1 MKRFAQIS
9 ITFIV
14 LISLFIPNGLEFA
27 GQQIS
32 RVGEARAADYA
43 WIAYNDCWGDAVGNT
58 TNIQPNDT
66 PTSGTLKNY
75 STGLSTDITAAWAKS
90 PSGLQGY
97 SNGNYSNSGTD
108 AHNTFYD
115 MANMVGVNNYYN
127 SSTTGWYYD
136 LTLAGL
142 DPTKTYTFAITA
154 NRDSSRDSGR
164 QSQFTISDIDEATNA
179 STSGVTVLSN
189 ESVAF
194 STGYNTVNGFVARWT
209 GIQAGIDGD
218 LVVRTNAYPF
228 ETAAYGYGPSVFMLA
243 EEAGSTNTAP
253 DAPTLGAPLDDATD
267 VDIPANL
274 QVTVTDLDADIMD
287 VSFYGRPVAAETPAE
302 DFLLIAIPDT
312 QTITQSYPET
322 LTAQFDWIADRYTST
337 TGDDLVFVTSL
348 GDIVNTAN
356 STTQWLA
363 ADAAF
368 DLLDTAKVP
377 YSVGPGN
384 HDEAIYSSP
393 TYYSTY
399 FGSSRFTGKSWYQG
413 DYTGGL
419 DNYNNYSFFTAG
431 GMDFIL
437 INLEYD
443 AGTGALTWAD
453 GLLKTHSDKR
463 GIVVQHNLLNV
474 NNSWQYQATYDAL
487 SDNPN
492 LFLML
497 CGHMHTA
504 SDGSAYRRETRA
516 GMQDVHVLLTDY
528 QDYGNNDYLRLLT
541 FKPASNEIYA
551 QVYSPNTPGGYRTSD
566 TNFEQFTMAYDMEGS
581 SVAPFELIGT
591 ATGVASGATASIYW
605 AGLSTGVEY
614 EWYAVAS
621 DGSLSTT
628 SSTWSFTTGET
639 GSPNL
644 GVNPSS
650 MTFLETEVGS
660 YSELSYT
667 ISGSFLE
674 NPVVITPPDNFL
686 VSTSSGSGFGSS
698 LTLPLVSGAISETVY
713 VRFAPQTAGELGGT
727 ITNISNPEANVVV
740 SGTAISPTVNLC
752 DYALLVATE
761 DTYING
767 ETFTTRN
774 TNYGSSTELTADGSP
789 DASALLKWDFS
800 SIPANATIDGADL
813 IVYETDTNGSDDYE
827 IYQLLQDW
835 VEGDS
840 SAGSGADWFDYGT
853 MADWQT
859 AGAQG
864 SNDRSTTVLGTLQGT
879 SGAGDKT
886 ASLNPSGID
895 LLQGWYDGS
904 INNYGIII
912 QDYAEGGGITF
923 ASSESAYPG
932 PRLNVHYCVESTDP
946 TIIVTPNALSFYA
959 LPSEVSESK
968 TYIVSGYNL
977 TEGITITP
985 PTADFEISTNGVTFT
1000 NSPITLPQTGGFV
1013 SETPI
1018 YVRMKSLAIG
1028 TYSGSIGHTSGA
1040 LTETVSLTGT
1050 VSYSYLGMVING
1062 DIPITGSQQVILDMS
1077 FGGATPTTMRF
1088 ANVNPNVACSTVTS
1102 WSDPE
1107 AYESTASWTLSGTA
1121 DGTYKVC
1128 AQASLDGT
1136 NYTLAAEDTII
1147 LQTEYIYPNPDL
1159 TESCGLDI
1167 VLVIDLSSSIGTTEL
1182 AAYKLALT
1190 GFVTALQNTPT
1201 NVSLVTFYR
1210 TAQVLDLD
1218 PVTEGVQDWVRLSP
1232 SVATT
1237 VNEIIDDL
1245 VTVSGTNWDDALRK
1259 ARLQFD
1265 PGTDP
1270 SDSPNMIVFATDG
1283 DPSTW
1288 GEHDGDDS
1296 PTPNGQYDT
1305 NLTYAIP
1312 EAEEAKADGIHILGL
1327 GVAMGDSSLARL
1339 QAISGS
1345 ELFVPANDNITTADY
1360 YESDT
1365 FDGLTA
1371 ALANLVISL
1380 CGGSVT
1386 VNKVITISTTNQL
1399 DPANWIVTANDPVL
1413 ADWQFTATVTSTDDT
1428 LDETSPSKTTTDAG
1442 NVNFKVNLGGDLEAT
1457 LDIVEDTMKDYY
1469 TFVGAVCS
1477 IDGVSTPVV
1486 YEISTRT
1493 VTGIPVQNNELTNC
1507 TFVNF
1512 NPRDP
1517 TGVVL
1522 GSFVANSLP
1531 GGVML
1536 TWETFSE
1543 TNTLGFKLYRSATQ
1557 DGERVPLNNGD
1568 MIPTLNPP
1576 GSTSG
1581 AVYSFIDPDVLPGET
1596 YFYWLQE
1603 YSLDPF
1609 MVNEEKA
1616 VSVTCWWNWLF
1627 LPLITK

>member
-1 MKRFAQIS
+1 M
-9 ITFIV
+9 
-14 LISLFIPNGLEFA
+14 
-27 GQQIS
+27 
-32 RVGEARAADYA
+32 
-43 WIAYNDCWGDAVGNT
+43 AVT
-58 TNIQPNDT
+58 
-66 PTSGTLKNY
+66 TSGTVSY
-75 STGLSTDITAAWAKS
+75 SGTGDSDGTESTE
-90 PSGLQGY
+90 
-97 SNGNYSNSGTD
+97 GTD
-108 AHNTFYD
+108 AYNTFH
-115 MANMVGVNNYYN
+115 GIVNPIGLIYWS
-127 SSTTGWYYD
+127 SSTPYLD
-136 LTLAGL
+136 LTFTNLSAG
-142 DPTKTYTFAITA
+142 KTYTFATTA
-154 NRDSSRDSGR
+154 NRAGSTTDYQSRISK
-164 QSQFTISDIDEATNA
+164 FTISGIDSATNS
-179 STSGVTVLSN
+179 STSTVT
-189 ESVAF
+189 EIDPYSVRF
-194 STGYNTVNGFVARWT
+194 STGENTAAGNVARWT
-209 GIQAGIDGD
+209 GINPGTDNSFS
-218 LVVRTNAYPF
+218 VRIQGYSSSTS
-228 ETAAYGYGPSVFMLA
+228 YGPSVFMLA

-253 DAPTLGAPLDDATD
+253 DAPTLVTPEDNATG
-267 VDIPANL
+267 VGIPASL
-274 QVTVTDLDADIMD
+274 QVTVTDPDADIMD

-312 QTITQSYPET
+312 QTITQSYPAT
-322 LTAQFDWIADRYTST
+322 LTAQFQWIANRYTSP

-348 GDIVNTAN
+348 GDIVQTAN
-356 STTQWLA
+356 STTQWQA

-368 DLLDTAKVP
+368 DLLDTAGVP

-384 HDEAIYSSP
+384 HDEAIYSST

-413 DYTGGL
+413 YYTGGE

-443 AGTGALTWAD
+443 AGTGALGWAD

-474 NNSWQYQATYDAL
+474 NNTWQYQATYDAL
-487 SDNPN
+487 KDNPN

-497 CGHMHTA
+497 CGHMHN
-504 SDGSAYRRETRA
+504 SGDGSAYLAAA
-516 GMQDVHVLLTDY
+516 GDDGHTIHVLLTDY
-528 QDYGNNDYLRLLT
+528 QDFGDNDYLRLLT
-541 FKPASNEIYA
+541 FKPGTNEIYA
-551 QVYSPNTPGGYRTSD
+551 QVYSPKLGTYRTNAND
-566 TNFEQFTMAYDMEGS
+566 YEQFTMAYDMEGS
-581 SVAPFELIGT
+581 GVAPFELIGT
-591 ATGVASGATASIYW
+591 ATGVASGGTASTSW

-628 SSTWSFTTGET
+628 SGTWSFTGGTGT
-639 GSPNL
+639 ANL
-644 GVNPSS
+644 AVNQSS
-650 MTFLETEVGS
+650 MTFPETEVGS
-660 YSELSYT
+660 FSELSYT
-667 ISGSFLE
+667 ISGSFLV
-674 NPVVITPPDNFL
+674 NDVQITAPENFL
-686 VSTSSGSGFGSS
+686 VSTSSGSGFTSS

-713 VRFAPQTAGELGGT
+713 VRFTPQTAGELGGT
-727 ITNISNPEANVVV
+727 ITNISNPQANVVV
-740 SGTAISPTVNLC
+740 SGTAITPTVNLC

-767 ETFTTRN
+767 SFSYQN
-774 TNYGSSTELTADGSP
+774 TNYGSSTELTVDGDP

-827 IYQLLQDW
+827 IYQLLRDW

-853 MADWQT
+853 TADWQT

-886 ASLNPSGID
+886 ASLNTAGID

-912 QDYAEGGGITF
+912 QDYAKSGGIDF
-923 ASSESAYPG
+923 ASSENDDYSG
-932 PRLNVHYCVESTDP
+932 PRLNVHYCVESTEP
-946 TIIVTPNALSFYA
+946 TIVVTPDALSFYA
-959 LPSEVSESK
+959 LPSTVSDIK
-968 TYIVSGYNL
+968 TYTVSGYNL
-977 TEGITITP
+977 EADITITP
-985 PTADFEISTNGVTFT
+985 PTLDFEISTDGVTFT
-1000 NSPITLPQTGGFV
+1000 NSPITLTQTGGIV

-1018 YVRMKSLAIG
+1018 YVRMKSLAVG
-1028 TYSGSIGHTSGA
+1028 TYSGSISHTSGT
-1040 LTETVSLTGT
+1040 LLETVNLTGV
-1050 VSYSYLGMVING
+1050 VSESYLGMVING
-1062 DIPITGSQQVILDMS
+1062 DIATTGSQQVILDMS

-1088 ANVNPNVACSTVTS
+1088 QNVPDGTACPTGDTGWSTAEDYS
-1102 WSDPE
+1102 
-1107 AYESTASWTLSGTA
+1107 ATASWTLSGTTS
-1121 DGTYKVC
+1121 GTYKVC

-1136 NYTLAAEDTII
+1136 TYTLAAEDTID
-1147 LQTEYIYPNPDL
+1147 LQTGYIYPNPDL
-1159 TESCGLDI
+1159 TASCGLDI
-1167 VLVIDLSSSIGTTEL
+1167 VLVIDLSSSISSTEL
-1182 AAYKLALT
+1182 VQYKAALT
-1190 GFVTALQNTPT
+1190 SFVTALQNTPT
-1201 NVSLVTFYR
+1201 NVSLVTFNL
-1210 TAQVLDLD
+1210 TAQILDLD
-1218 PVTEGVQDWVRLSP
+1218 PNTAGVQDWVRLSP
-1232 SVATT
+1232 TTATT
-1237 VNEIIDDL
+1237 INDIINAL
-1245 VTVSGTNWDDALRK
+1245 TTGTGTNWDDALRK
-1259 ARLQFD
+1259 ARLQFED
-1265 PGTDP
+1265 GTDP
-1270 SDSPNMIVFATDG
+1270 SDAPDMIVFATDG

-1288 GEHDGDDS
+1288 GGHDGDTP
-1296 PTPNGQYDT
+1296 PTPSGSYAT
-1305 NLTYAIP
+1305 MLTYAIP
-1312 EAEEAKADGIHILGL
+1312 EAEEAKAAGIHMLGL
-1327 GVAMGDSSLARL
+1327 GIAITGGSVTRL
-1339 QAISGS
+1339 QSISDT
-1345 ELFVPANDNITTADY
+1345 EAFVPSSGNITTADY
-1360 YESDT
+1360 YVSTSFE
-1365 FDGLTA
+1365 GLTT
-1371 ALANLVISL
+1371 ALSDLVISL

-1386 VNKVITISTTNQL
+1386 VNKVITTSETDRLN
-1399 DPANWIVTANDPVL
+1399 PNNWEVTANDPVL
-1413 ADWQFTATVTSTDDT
+1413 ADWQFTAIVTSTGDS
-1428 LDETSPSKTTTDAG
+1428 LDEVSPSKTTTNAG

-1507 TFVNF
+1507 TFINF

-1543 TNTLGFKLYRSATQ
+1543 NNTSGFMLYRASSQ

-1568 MIPTLNPP
+1568 MILTLNPP

-1581 AVYSFIDPDVLPGET
+1581 AVYSFFDPDVLPGET
-1596 YFYWLQE
+1596 YYYWLQE